1 MKKLIAI
8 IAIGVM
14 LLLGCAHQ
22 SELTEEEKKKYRRA
36 RAIYNAGQ
44 DGP

>member
-8 IAIGVM
+8 ITIGVM
-14 LLLGCAHQ
+14 LLLGCVHQ
-22 SELTEEEKKKYRRA
+22 SELSEEEKRKYGRA
-36 RAIYNAGQ
+36 RQIYNAGQ